1 MGRLI
6 LPKML
11 GGSEMS
17 KVMALDI
24 ETGNYS
30 YEIGGW
36 DKHSLFEPTVV
47 ATWDGEKGDVF
58 SKENIDMAIADVHE
72 LHPRTLGDHLQ
83 KHIDNG
89 GVILGHNIK
98 KFDLPVLNAALDCWT
113 AGDLM
118 TKAESVIDTKL
129 LIAKAGGTNIAT
141 SLEMLARNTLNI
153 GKSMTSADAPESWR
167 AGRYLEVAEY
177 CLKDAQLTYDLYQ
190 YGKENG
196 VIKSRSLDDG
206 SIVEIEVD
214 WND

>member
-1 MGRLI
+1 MT
-6 LPKML
+6 
-11 GGSEMS
+11 E
-17 KVMALDI
+17 VMALDI

-47 ATWDGEKGDVF
+47 ATWDGDNGHVF
-58 SKENIDMAIADVHE
+58 SKQDIEMTTAEVHE

-129 LIAKAGGTNIAT
+129 LISKAGGKDIAT
-141 SLEMLARNTLNI
+141 SLEMLARNTLDI
-153 GKSMTSADAPESWR
+153 GKSMTSHDAPEAWR

-177 CLKDAQLTYDLYQ
+177 CLKDSQLTYDLYQ
-190 YGKENG
+190 YGRENG
-196 VIKSRSLDDG
+196 IVKSRSLEDG
-206 SIVEIEVD
+206 SIVEIEVN
-214 WND
+214 WE

>member
-1 MGRLI
+1 M
-6 LPKML
+6 
-11 GGSEMS
+11 SE
-17 KVMALDI
+17 VMALDI

-47 ATWDGEKGDVF
+47 ATWDGDNGHVF
-58 SKENIDMAIADVHE
+58 SKQDIEMTTAEVHE

-129 LIAKAGGTNIAT
+129 LISKAGGKSIAT
-141 SLEMLARNTLNI
+141 SLEMLARNTLDI
-153 GKSMTSADAPESWR
+153 GKSMTSHDAPEAWR

-177 CLKDAQLTYDLYQ
+177 CLKDSQLTYDLYQ
-190 YGKENG
+190 YGRENG
-196 VIKSRSLDDG
+196 IVKSRSLEDG
-206 SIVEIEVD
+206 SIVEIEVN
-214 WND
+214 WE

>member
-1 MGRLI
+1 M
-6 LPKML
+6 
-11 GGSEMS
+11 SE
-17 KVMALDI
+17 VMALDI

-47 ATWDGEKGDVF
+47 ATWDGDNGHVF
-58 SKENIDMAIADVHE
+58 SKQDIEMTTAEVHE

-89 GVILGHNIK
+89 GIILGHNIK

-129 LIAKAGGTNIAT
+129 LISKAGGKDIAT
-141 SLEMLARNTLNI
+141 SLEMLARNTLDI
-153 GKSMTSADAPESWR
+153 GKSMTSHDAPEAWR

-177 CLKDAQLTYDLYQ
+177 CLKDSQLTYDLYQ
-190 YGKENG
+190 YGRENG
-196 VIKSRSLDDG
+196 IVKSRSLEDG
-206 SIVEIEVD
+206 SIVEIEVN
-214 WND
+214 WE

>member
-1 MGRLI
+1 
-6 LPKML
+6 
-11 GGSEMS
+11 MS

-47 ATWDGEKGDVF
+47 ATWDGDNGHVF
-58 SKENIDMAIADVHE
+58 SKQDIEMTTAEVHE

-83 KHIDNG
+83 KHIDHG

-129 LIAKAGGTNIAT
+129 LISKAGGKDIAT
-141 SLEMLARNTLNI
+141 SLEMLARNTLDI
-153 GKSMTSADAPESWR
+153 GKSMTSHDAPEAWR

-177 CLKDAQLTYDLYQ
+177 CLKDSQLTYDLYN
-190 YGKENG
+190 YGRENG
-196 VIKSRSLDDG
+196 IVKSRSLEDG
-206 SIVEIEVD
+206 SIVEIEVN
-214 WND
+214 WE

>member
-1 MGRLI
+1 M
-6 LPKML
+6 
-11 GGSEMS
+11 SE
-17 KVMALDI
+17 VMALDI

-47 ATWDGEKGDVF
+47 ATWDGDNGHVF
-58 SKENIDMAIADVHE
+58 SKQDIEMTTAEVHK

-129 LIAKAGGTNIAT
+129 LVSKAGGKDIAT
-141 SLEMLARNTLNI
+141 SLEMLARNTLDI
-153 GKSMTSADAPESWR
+153 GKSMTSHDAPEAWR

-177 CLKDAQLTYDLYQ
+177 CLKDSQLTYDLYQ
-190 YGKENG
+190 YGRENG
-196 VIKSRSLDDG
+196 IVKSRSLEDG
-206 SIVEIEVD
+206 SIVEIEVN
-214 WND
+214 WE

>member
-1 MGRLI
+1 
-6 LPKML
+6 
-11 GGSEMS
+11 MS

-36 DKHSLFEPTVV
+36 DKHALFEPTVV
-47 ATWDGEKGDVF
+47 ATWDGTSGDVF
-58 SKENIDMAIADVHE
+58 SKQEVDMVSANVHD

-83 KHIDNG
+83 KHIDDG
-89 GVILGHNIK
+89 GIILGHNIK

-118 TKAESVIDTKL
+118 NKAESVIDTKS
-129 LIAKAGGTNIAT
+129 LISKVGGNNIAT
-141 SLEMLARNTLNI
+141 SLEILARNTLSI
-153 GKSMTSADAPESWR
+153 GKSMSSHDAPEAWR

-206 SIVEIEVD
+206 SIVEIEVN
-214 WND
+214 WE

>member
-1 MGRLI
+1 
-6 LPKML
+6 
-11 GGSEMS
+11 MS

-47 ATWDGEKGDVF
+47 ATWDGDNGHVF
-58 SKENIDMAIADVHE
+58 SKQDIEMTTAEVHE
-72 LHPRTLGDHLQ
+72 LHPRILGDHLQ

-129 LIAKAGGTNIAT
+129 LISKAGGKDIAT
-141 SLEMLARNTLNI
+141 SLEMLARNTLDI
-153 GKSMTSADAPESWR
+153 GKSMTSHDAPEAWR

-177 CLKDAQLTYDLYQ
+177 CLKDSQLTYDLYN
-190 YGKENG
+190 YGRENG
-196 VIKSRSLDDG
+196 IVKSRSLEDG
-206 SIVEIEVD
+206 SIVEIEVN
-214 WND
+214 WE

>member
-1 MGRLI
+1 
-6 LPKML
+6 
-11 GGSEMS
+11 MS

-47 ATWDGEKGDVF
+47 ATWDGDNGHVF
-58 SKENIDMAIADVHE
+58 SKQDIEMTTAEVHE
-72 LHPRTLGDHLQ
+72 LHPRILGDHLQ

-129 LIAKAGGTNIAT
+129 LISKAGGKNIAT
-141 SLEMLARNTLNI
+141 SLEMLARNTLDI
-153 GKSMTSADAPESWR
+153 GKSMTSHDAPEAWR

-177 CLKDAQLTYDLYQ
+177 CLKDSQLTYDLYN
-190 YGKENG
+190 YGRENG
-196 VIKSRSLDDG
+196 IVKSRSLEDG
-206 SIVEIEVD
+206 SIVEIEVN
-214 WND
+214 WE

>member
-1 MGRLI
+1 M
-6 LPKML
+6 
-11 GGSEMS
+11 SE
-17 KVMALDI
+17 VMALDI

-47 ATWDGEKGDVF
+47 ATWDGDNGHVF
-58 SKENIDMAIADVHE
+58 SKQDIEMTIAEVHE

-89 GVILGHNIK
+89 GIILGHNIK

-129 LIAKAGGTNIAT
+129 LVSKAGGKSIAT
-141 SLEMLARNTLNI
+141 SLEMLARNTLDI
-153 GKSMTSADAPESWR
+153 GKSMTSHDAPEAWR

-177 CLKDAQLTYDLYQ
+177 CLKDSQLTYDLYQ
-190 YGKENG
+190 YGRENG
-196 VIKSRSLDDG
+196 IVKSRSLEDG
-206 SIVEIEVD
+206 SIVEIEVN
-214 WND
+214 WE

>member
-1 MGRLI
+1 
-6 LPKML
+6 
-11 GGSEMS
+11 MS

-47 ATWDGEKGDVF
+47 ATWDGDNGHVF
-58 SKENIDMAIADVHE
+58 SKQDIEMTTAEVHE

-129 LIAKAGGTNIAT
+129 LISKAGGKNIAT
-141 SLEMLARNTLNI
+141 SLEMLARNTLDI
-153 GKSMTSADAPESWR
+153 GKSMTSHDAPEAWR

-177 CLKDAQLTYDLYQ
+177 CLKDSQLTYDLYN
-190 YGKENG
+190 YGRENG
-196 VIKSRSLDDG
+196 IVKSRSLEDG
-206 SIVEIEVD
+206 SIVEIEVN
-214 WND
+214 WE

>member
-1 MGRLI
+1 
-6 LPKML
+6 
-11 GGSEMS
+11 MS

-47 ATWDGEKGDVF
+47 ATWDGDNGHVF
-58 SKENIDMAIADVHE
+58 SKQDIEMTTAEVHE
-72 LHPRTLGDHLQ
+72 LHPRILGDHLQ

-118 TKAESVIDTKL
+118 TKAERVIDTKL
-129 LIAKAGGTNIAT
+129 LISKAGGKNIAT
-141 SLEMLARNTLNI
+141 SLEMLARNTLDI
-153 GKSMTSADAPESWR
+153 GKSMTSHDAPEAWR

-177 CLKDAQLTYDLYQ
+177 CLKDSQLTYDLYN
-190 YGKENG
+190 YGRENG
-196 VIKSRSLDDG
+196 IVKSRSLEDG
-206 SIVEIEVD
+206 SIVEIEVN
-214 WND
+214 WE

>member
-1 MGRLI
+1 M
-6 LPKML
+6 
-11 GGSEMS
+11 SE
-17 KVMALDI
+17 VMALDI

-47 ATWDGEKGDVF
+47 ATWDGDNGHVF
-58 SKENIDMAIADVHE
+58 SNQDIEMTTAEVHE

-89 GVILGHNIK
+89 GIILGHNIK

-129 LIAKAGGTNIAT
+129 LVSKAGGKSIAT
-141 SLEMLARNTLNI
+141 SLEMLARNTLDI
-153 GKSMTSADAPESWR
+153 GKSMTSHDAPEAWR

-177 CLKDAQLTYDLYQ
+177 CLKDSQLTYDLYQ
-190 YGKENG
+190 YGRENG
-196 VIKSRSLDDG
+196 IVKSRSLEDG
-206 SIVEIEVD
+206 SIVEIEVN
-214 WND
+214 WE